1 MSEGN
6 EIARDLAKQ
15 AELHTIRADIYQLQG
30 NTVLEKQELETAYQ
44 MKPELKPNVWRE
56 GE

>member
-30 NTVLEKQELETAYQ
+30 NTVLEKQELEPAYQ
-44 MKPELKPNVWRE
+44 MKPELKPNV
-56 GE
+56 

>member
-44 MKPELKPNVWRE
+44 MKPELKPTV
-56 GE
+56 